1 MPEHQAPAALL
12 LLMAGTFWAV
22 AVASLAFWVGGL
34 LWPGGLPALMAAL
47 GPEAVAT
54 LVALHIPAAIIGIL
68 LWQWTRHDLPARKRV
83 LLEAATLYFG
93 LAVLLGIFLNYL
105 LVAAMQDVIGP
116 VMRGGAG

>member
-1 MPEHQAPAALL
+1 
-12 LLMAGTFWAV
+12 
-22 AVASLAFWVGGL
+22 
-34 LWPGGLPALMAAL
+34 MAAL